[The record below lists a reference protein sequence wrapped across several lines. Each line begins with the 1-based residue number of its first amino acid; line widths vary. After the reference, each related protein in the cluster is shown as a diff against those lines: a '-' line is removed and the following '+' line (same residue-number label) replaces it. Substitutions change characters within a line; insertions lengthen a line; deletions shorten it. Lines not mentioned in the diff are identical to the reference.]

1 MSDEIKRIIR
11 KRVML
16 LFCSI
21 ILVLFLFLIF
31 LVDIDE
37 PVKAMYFIY
46 IIQPVSIILLVHI
59 LISNYVFFSTL
70 LKNKTT
76 IKEYGDVK
84 KAYNKTQITLIVI
97 KRVLCIALV
106 SCTLIGRYF
115 GLLNVYKG
123 NYNKTKLEEPI
134 TQLCNSEFSVSNEQ
148 NLEDGFLFFS
158 CGCIKSFKKYNYNDS
173 YAHKNIV
180 FIKGVPYWYVKR
192 YSKEE
197 IHYMSL
203 GTKWYNHSTDVKT
216 IEKDG
221 VQILYTIDDDL
232 TNMELIAFD
241 KHTCVKISIG
251 GPQDSELTVDENKTI
266 QYAYGFFNN
275 MDHTGDGVV

>member
-1 MSDEIKRIIR
+1 MSNETNKIIR
-11 KRVML
+11 KRVL
-16 LFCSI
+16 LLLCSI
-21 ILVLFLFLIF
+21 ILVLLLFIVF
-31 LVDIDE
+31 FVDTIE

-46 IIQPVSIILLVHI
+46 IIQPVLVALLVHI
-59 LISNYVFFSTL
+59 LISNCVFFSAL

-123 NYNKTKLEEPI
+123 NYNKTELEEPI
-134 TQLCNSEFSVSNEQ
+134 TQFCNSEINISNEQ
-148 NLEDGFLFFS
+148 NLEDGFLFFN
-158 CGCIKSFKKYNYNDS
+158 CGCIKNLKKYSYNDS

-180 FIKGVPYWYVKR
+180 FIKGVPYWYIKK

-203 GTKWYNHSTDVKT
+203 GTKWYNHSTYIKT
-216 IEKDG
+216 TEKNG

-251 GPQDSELTVDENKTI
+251 GPSGSELMVDENKI
-266 QYAYGFFNN
+266 IEYAYEFLQ
-275 MDHTGDGVV
+275 